1 MIILRKK
8 LQENKLVNELETGIQ
23 VELEHRP
30 TYEWFKD
37 LSSRGISFSLEEFAE
52 HIAMDHLAEN
62 SQYYQQLLK
71 NVST

>member
-1 MIILRKK
+1 MIIFRKK
-8 LQENKLVNELETGIQ
+8 LQENKLVNELETGTK
-23 VELEHRP
+23 VELEHRT

-37 LSSRGISFSLEEFAE
+37 LSSKGIPFSLEEFAE

-62 SQYYQQLLK
+62 PRYYQQLFK